1 MLWQTVEV
9 VGHGLNHTRRH
20 KMDNKLL
27 LIDDDKEL
35 CNMLQNYLAQEGF
48 TTDAVYDGESAIDK
62 IVDGDYHLV
71 ILDIMLP
78 GLSGFEVLK
87 TVREQS
93 SVPVLMLTARG
104 EDVDSVIGLEL
115 GADDYLAKPCNPR
128 VIVAHIR
135 AILRRS
141 QSSTLDGA
149 PDEQLSI
156 GDIELY
162 PQSRTVYCERN
173 PIGLTSTEF
182 TILETL
188 MRNAG
193 AVVNKND
200 LSEIAL
206 GRKLAH
212 FDRSLDVHI
221 SNVRKKLGF
230 ISEQNDRI
238 KTVRNVGYIFSK

>member
-1 MLWQTVEV
+1 
-9 VGHGLNHTRRH
+9 
-20 KMDNKLL
+20 
-27 LIDDDKEL
+27 
-35 CNMLQNYLAQEGF
+35 MLQSYLAQEGF
-48 TTDAVYDGESAIDK
+48 QADAIHSGETAVDK
-62 IVDGDYHLV
+62 VLSNDYQLV

-87 TVREQS
+87 TIREES

-104 EDVDSVIGLEL
+104 EDVDSVVGLEL
-115 GADDYLAKPCNPR
+115 GADDYLAKPCSPR
-128 VIVAHIR
+128 VLVAHIR

-141 QSSTLDGA
+141 ESSKYSLGV
-149 PDEQLSI
+149 DEELCI

-162 PQSRTVYCERN
+162 SNSRTVYREKD
-173 PIGLTSTEF
+173 PVSLTSTEF

-193 AVVNKND
+193 SIVNKGE

-230 ISEQNDRI
+230 ISDQNNKI
-238 KTVRNVGYIFSK
+238 KTIRNVGYLYSK

>member
-1 MLWQTVEV
+1 MEL
-9 VGHGLNHTRRH
+9 HTGRKAMIH
-20 KMDNKLL
+20 KLL
-27 LIDDDKEL
+27 LVDDDKEL
-35 CNMLQNYLAQEGF
+35 CDMLQSYLAQEGF
-48 TTDAVYDGESAIDK
+48 TTDAEYDGKSAIEK
-62 IVDGDYHLV
+62 VLNGDYHLV

-78 GLSGFEVLK
+78 GQSGFEVLK
-87 TVREQS
+87 TVREKS
-93 SVPVLMLTARG
+93 AVPVLVLTARG
-104 EDVDSVIGLEL
+104 EDVDSVVGLEL

-128 VIVAHIR
+128 VLVAHVR

-141 QSSTLDGA
+141 QSNA
-149 PDEQLSI
+149 FPFIPDELLSI
-156 GDIELY
+156 GDIELF
-162 PQSRTVYCERN
+162 PQSRTVFIEHN
-173 PIGLTSTEF
+173 PVGLTSTEF

-193 AVVNKND
+193 NVVNKNE

-230 ISEQNDRI
+230 MSEQNDRI

>member
-1 MLWQTVEV
+1 M
-9 VGHGLNHTRRH
+9 NNR
-20 KMDNKLL
+20 LL

-35 CNMLQNYLAQEGF
+35 CSMLQSYLAQEGF
-48 TTDAVYDGESAIDK
+48 QTDAIHSGETA
-62 IVDGDYHLV
+62 VDRVLSNDYQLV

-78 GLSGFEVLK
+78 GPSGFDVLK
-87 TVREQS
+87 LIRETS

-115 GADDYLAKPCNPR
+115 GADDYLAKPCSPR
-128 VIVAHIR
+128 VLVAHIR

-141 QSSTLDGA
+141 ESSNHSLGG
-149 PDEQLSI
+149 DEELRI

-162 PQSRTVYCERN
+162 SSSRTVYREKD
-173 PIGLTSTEF
+173 PVTLTSTEF

-193 AVVNKND
+193 NIVNKGE

-230 ISEQNDRI
+230 IAEQSNRI
-238 KTVRNVGYIFSK
+238 KTIRNVGYLFSK

>member
-1 MLWQTVEV
+1 
-9 VGHGLNHTRRH
+9 
-20 KMDNKLL
+20 MDNSLL
-27 LIDDDKEL
+27 LVDDDKEL
-35 CNMLQNYLAQEGF
+35 CNMLQSYLAQEGF
-48 TTDAVYDGESAIDK
+48 KSDAVHDGESAIDK
-62 IVDGDYHLV
+62 VLSSSYHLV

-78 GLSGFEVLK
+78 GKSGFEVLK
-87 TVREQS
+87 AIRETS
-93 SVPVLMLTARG
+93 SVPVLMLTARD
-104 EDVDSVIGLEL
+104 EDVDSVVGLEL

-128 VIVAHIR
+128 VLVAHIR

-141 QSSTLDGA
+141 QFNTLSDNI
-149 PDEQLSI
+149 DDQLSV
-156 GDIELY
+156 GDIEIY
-162 PQSRTVYCERN
+162 PHSRTVLREQD
-173 PIGLTSTEF
+173 PVSLTSTEF

-193 AVVNKND
+193 NIVNKND

-230 ISEQNDRI
+230 GSENQDRI
-238 KTVRNVGYIFSK
+238 KTVRNVGYLFSK

>member
-1 MLWQTVEV
+1 M
-9 VGHGLNHTRRH
+9 N
-20 KMDNKLL
+20 NNLL

-35 CNMLQNYLAQEGF
+35 CSMLQRYLAQEGF
-48 TTDAVYDGESAIDK
+48 QADAIHSGETAVDK
-62 IVDGDYHLV
+62 VLSNDYQLV

-78 GLSGFEVLK
+78 GLSGFDVLK
-87 TVREQS
+87 ALREES

-104 EDVDSVIGLEL
+104 EDVDSVVGLEL
-115 GADDYLAKPCNPR
+115 GADDYLAKPCSPR
-128 VIVAHIR
+128 VLVAHIR

-141 QSSTLDGA
+141 DSSKYSLGVDA
-149 PDEQLSI
+149 ELCI

-162 PQSRTVYCERN
+162 SNSRTVYREKD
-173 PIGLTSTEF
+173 PVSLTSTEF

-193 AVVNKND
+193 SIVNKGE

-230 ISEQNDRI
+230 ISDHNNKI
-238 KTVRNVGYIFSK
+238 KTIRNVGYLYSK

>member
-1 MLWQTVEV
+1 M
-9 VGHGLNHTRRH
+9 N
-20 KMDNKLL
+20 NKLL
-27 LIDDDKEL
+27 LVDDDKEL
-35 CNMLQNYLAQEGF
+35 CGMLQSYLTQEGF
-48 TTDAVYDGESAIDK
+48 ETDAIHSGEAAVDK
-62 IVDGDYHLV
+62 VLNNTYQLV
-71 ILDIMLP
+71 VLDIMLP
-78 GLSGFEVLK
+78 GLSGFDVLK
-87 TVREQS
+87 VIRETS
-93 SVPVLMLTARG
+93 SIPVLMLTARG

-115 GADDYLAKPCNPR
+115 GADDYLAKPCSPR
-128 VIVAHIR
+128 VLVAHIR

-141 QSSTLDGA
+141 ESNIFASNGND
-149 PDEQLSI
+149 QLCI

-162 PQSRTVYCERN
+162 SQSRTVYREKD
-173 PIGLTSTEF
+173 PVTLTSTEF

-193 AVVNKND
+193 TVVNKSD

-230 ISEQNDRI
+230 ISDRNNRI
-238 KTVRNVGYIFSK
+238 KTIRNVGYLYSK

>member
-1 MLWQTVEV
+1 MS
-9 VGHGLNHTRRH
+9 
-20 KMDNKLL
+20 NKLL
-27 LIDDDKEL
+27 LVDDDKEL
-35 CNMLQNYLAQEGF
+35 CSMLQSYLTQEGF
-48 TTDAVYDGESAIDK
+48 ETDAIHSGEAAVDK
-62 IVDGDYHLV
+62 VLNNSYQLV
-71 ILDIMLP
+71 VLDIMLP
-78 GLSGFEVLK
+78 GQSGFDVLK
-87 TVREQS
+87 VIRETS
-93 SVPVLMLTARG
+93 SIPVLMLTARG

-115 GADDYLAKPCNPR
+115 GADDYLAKPCSPR
-128 VIVAHIR
+128 VLVAHIR

-141 QSSTLDGA
+141 ESNVFASSGND
-149 PDEQLSI
+149 QLCI

-162 PQSRTVYCERN
+162 CQSRTVYREKD
-173 PIGLTSTEF
+173 PVTLTSTEF

-193 AVVNKND
+193 TVVNKAD

-230 ISEQNDRI
+230 ISDRNNRI
-238 KTVRNVGYIFSK
+238 KTIRNVGYLYSK

>member
-1 MLWQTVEV
+1 ME
-9 VGHGLNHTRRH
+9 
-20 KMDNKLL
+20 KLL
-27 LIDDDKEL
+27 LVDDDIEL
-35 CNMLQNYLAQEGF
+35 CDMLRSYLAQEGF
-48 TTDAVYDGESAIDK
+48 LTDAVHDGETAIETVLQGNYD
-62 IVDGDYHLV
+62 LV

-78 GLSGFEVLK
+78 GQSGFEVLK
-87 TVREQS
+87 AVREKS
-93 SVPVLMLTARG
+93 SIPVLMLTARG
-104 EDVDSVIGLEL
+104 EDVDSVVGLEL
-115 GADDYLAKPCNPR
+115 GADDYLAKPCSPR
-128 VIVAHIR
+128 LIVAHLR

-141 QSSTLDGA
+141 QTRTLSDE
-149 PDEQLSI
+149 PNEQLSV
-156 GDIELY
+156 GNIELF
-162 PQSRTVYCERN
+162 PQSRTVYREQN
-173 PIGLTSTEF
+173 PVALTSTEF

-193 AVVNKND
+193 TVVNKNE

-238 KTVRNVGYIFSK
+238 KTVRNVGYLFSK